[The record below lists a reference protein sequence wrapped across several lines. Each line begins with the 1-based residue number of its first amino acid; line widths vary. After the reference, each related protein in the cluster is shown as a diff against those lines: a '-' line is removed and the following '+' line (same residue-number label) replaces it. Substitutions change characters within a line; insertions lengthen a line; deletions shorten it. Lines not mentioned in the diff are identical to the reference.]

1 MKKQLF
7 LLIGAILVSVIFTVL
22 IKTVDVQPIGPEGSW
37 VGLASIN
44 QVVKDTLGFNATIA
58 QVSDYFIAPIIVFAA
73 CYIVAAVIQLIKRKK
88 IDRELIWFGV
98 ALILLGVI
106 YIVFEKLTLNF
117 RPVILDDALEASYPS
132 LHTLNAVTL
141 AGCIVLFNRRKLATS
156 NARAFRILNLAVS
169 MLALFV
175 VLCRALSGVHWL
187 TDIIGGLLFASVIIS
202 AYRLLLALPTK
213 S

>member
-44 QVVKDTLGFNATIA
+44 QVVRDTLGFNAAIA

-73 CYIVAAVIQLIKRKK
+73 CYVVAAVIQLIKHKK

-98 ALILLGVI
+98 ALILLGII
-106 YIVFEKLTLNF
+106 YIIFEKLALNF
-117 RPVILDDALEASYPS
+117 RPVILSDKLEASYPS
-132 LHTLNAVTL
+132 LHTLNAVAL
-141 AGCIVLFNRRKLATS
+141 AGCIVLFNRRKLATT
-156 NARAFRILNLAVS
+156 NARASRILNLAVS

-202 AYRLLLALPTK
+202 AYRLILTLPTK

>member
-44 QVVKDTLGFNATIA
+44 QVVRDTLGFNAAIA

-73 CYIVAAVIQLIKRKK
+73 CYVVAAVIQLIKHKK

-98 ALILLGVI
+98 ALILLGII
-106 YIVFEKLTLNF
+106 YIIFEKLALNF
-117 RPVILDDALEASYPS
+117 RPVILSDKPEASYPS
-132 LHTLNAVTL
+132 SHTLSAVAL
-141 AGCIVLFNRRKLATS
+141 AGYIILFNRRKLATT
-156 NARAFRILNLAVS
+156 NARASRILNLAVS

-187 TDIIGGLLFASVIIS
+187 TDIIGGLLFASVVIS